1 MIGQRYESFNLSL
14 SDCSHCWG
22 YRCRLE
28 WDNGGANHIRLH
40 RRSFGDPSPRNLSHL
55 YSGGGP
61 DITAISG
68 SYAQLGSGAPVT
80 GDAFTPGR
88 QLVGNNDGSDGMGVG
103 VCFRNACNNGHI
115 DDNPA
120 IDASGREAV
129 RLDITSLISGF
140 NSFTVGADS
149 AAAGQLLGILASDAA
164 GTTLGAQLGYAIS
177 SGGDVSISPTSNFLF
192 FVADNSTTSAAEVL
206 LHSLRVT
213 PNDIP
218 EPTSLAL
225 LGTAILTV
233 GIIHRRRRK
242 RDGMAET
249 TLARIFEGRAIV
261 RPAR

>member
-1 MIGQRYESFNLSL
+1 MKALISVLATAVIVGVISAASNGIMAAPITYDFTGAVLGNQALGT
-14 SDCSHCWG
+14 SHT
-22 YRCRLE
+22 YT
-28 WDNGGANHIRLH
+28 AA
-40 RRSFGDPSPRNLSHL
+40 
-55 YSGGGP
+55 GGP

-68 SYAQLGSGAPVT
+68 SYTQLGSGAPVT
-80 GDAFTPGR
+80 GDAFTTGG

-103 VCFRNACNNGHI
+103 VCFGNGCNHGHI
-115 DDNPA
+115 DVNPD

-149 AAAGQLLGILASDAA
+149 VSAGGLLGIFASDAA
-164 GTTLGAQLGYAIS
+164 GTTLGAKLGDATS

-192 FVADNSTTSAAEVL
+192 FVADNSTTSGAEVL
-206 LHSLRVT
+206 LHSLTVT

-242 RDGMAET
+242 WDGMAET
-249 TLARIFEGRAIV
+249 TLA
-261 RPAR
+261 